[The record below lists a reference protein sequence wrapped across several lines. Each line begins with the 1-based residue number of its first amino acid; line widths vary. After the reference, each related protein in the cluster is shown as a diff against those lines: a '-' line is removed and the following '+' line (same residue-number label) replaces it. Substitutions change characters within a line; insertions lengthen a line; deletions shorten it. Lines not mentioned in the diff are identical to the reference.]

1 MKSGLCWRFGGARCG
16 VWGVLSLSPHHAE
29 EVPVPELQKP
39 DCQGLYQDPPPHDL
53 GWVEKMF
60 LERRSKGISCEMGRR
75 IIYSEMEYFLRDGQ
89 REYFFCDNLRQ
100 YFLWEW
106 DFLWDGKREY
116 FLWDSLRE
124 YSSMRWAGGISLVR
138 WSKCFLWDVKISFMS
153 WLEYQYLHG
162 WNNLCGMVGTSTS
175 GWNMYCGREEI
186 SRFCKSGRIS
196 TWLVCKKYCIY
207 GQTEQEYLLKIVL
220 EIFLVV
226 WLEYQEIGRN
236 TYIVRWLK

>member
-1 MKSGLCWRFGGARCG
+1 MCVHPEEKGEWGSDEILIKSGLCWQFGGARCR

-60 LERRSKGISCEMGRR
+60 LERWSKGISCEMGR
-75 IIYSEMEYFLRDGQ
+75 IIYSEMEYFLGDGQ

-100 YFLWEW
+100 YFLWEEYFLW

-138 WSKCFLWDVKISFMS
+138 WSEYFLWDVKISFMS

-162 WNNLCGMVGTSTS
+162 RNNLCGMVGTSTS

-186 SRFCKSGRIS
+186 SR
-196 TWLVCKKYCIY
+196 
-207 GQTEQEYLLKIVL
+207 VL
-220 EIFLVV
+220 
-226 WLEYQEIGRN
+226 
-236 TYIVRWLK
+236 